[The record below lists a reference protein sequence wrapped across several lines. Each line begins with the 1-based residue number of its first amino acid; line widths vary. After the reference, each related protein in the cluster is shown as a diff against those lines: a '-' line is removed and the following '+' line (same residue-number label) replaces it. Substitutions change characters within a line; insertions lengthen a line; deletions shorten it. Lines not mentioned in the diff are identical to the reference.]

1 MESNTKQLTKLP
13 ECWYVEVTDKNVK
26 ILSEWRGFYN
36 LDSSNIVG
44 ICKFYDGTW
53 LGKGHNPKN
62 LISESGLNGYN
73 FGTKITFEQF
83 EKWVLNKNKKNYELW

>member
-1 MESNTKQLTKLP
+1 MESDTKQLTKLP
-13 ECWYVEVTDKNVK
+13 ECWYVEVTDENVK
-26 ILSEWRGFYN
+26 ILSEWRGVYN

-44 ICKFYDGTW
+44 ILKNYDGKFR
-53 LGKGHNPKN
+53 KGHNPKN

-83 EKWVLNKNKKNYELW
+83 EKWILNKNKKNYELW